1 MKSIVIF
8 NQKGGVGKTTTVA
21 NIMAEMTAR
30 GKKVLALDLDAQ
42 GNLTRFLDVRTD
54 GQNTVRELLLKEA
67 TFEETVVHTK
77 YGDLIPSDEALQG
90 ELLRFASMPAFIIS
104 IRTLI
109 TKLTRYDI
117 ILMDCAPS
125 PNQLS
130 AAALVATD
138 YVIIPTEAEYFSADG
153 VKKIAETINQVRQ
166 MNPTLDIMGLLVVK
180 YNQRRSLTK
189 TFESVLEKQSKDLLD
204 SRVFESEIRFTVDI
218 PTSQA
223 YHLSVRDYKPNS
235 GAAEDYRQLTDEIL
249 HLM

>member
-54 GQNTVRELLLKEA
+54 GQNTVRELLLKDA

-109 TKLTRYDI
+109 TKLTQYDI

-166 MNPTLDIMGLLVVK
+166 MNSTLDIMGLLVVK

>member
-54 GQNTVRELLLKEA
+54 GQNTVRELLLKDA

-109 TKLTRYDI
+109 TKLTQYDI

-166 MNPTLDIMGLLVVK
+166 MNSTLDIMGLLVVK

-189 TFESVLEKQSKDLLD
+189 TFESVLEKQAKDLLG

-223 YHLSVRDYKPNS
+223 LHLSVSDYKKNC
-235 GAAEDYRQLTDEIL
+235 GAADDYRQLTDEIL
-249 HLM
+249 RLM

>member
-54 GQNTVRELLLKEA
+54 GQNTVRELLLKDA

-109 TKLTRYDI
+109 TKLTQYDI

-189 TFESVLEKQSKDLLD
+189 TFESVLEKQAKDLLG

-223 YHLSVRDYKPNS
+223 LQLSVSDYKKNC
-235 GAAEDYRQLTDEIL
+235 GAADDYRQLTDEIL
-249 HLM
+249 RLM